1 MTDNFNIFNTAD
13 NELTYLKKNDIQP
26 ERRRNDHGLGGVLLA
41 GGSLEVGRRSEQV
54 LLSRLGVG
62 LERGGGEDGGQ
73 AAGGGQHLV
82 GSLRVQKRSNADI
95 CVANEER
102 LREKLFV
109 GPLPL
114 GGVWQ
119 PPASRMAKAQNCECN
134 KSKKF
139 R

>member
-41 GGSLEVGRRSEQV
+41 GGCLEVGRGSEEV
-54 LLSRLGVG
+54 LLNRLGVG

-82 GSLRVQKRSNADI
+82 GSLRVQKRSNADL
-95 CVANEER
+95 CVANEE
-102 LREKLFV
+102 
-109 GPLPL
+109 
-114 GGVWQ
+114 
-119 PPASRMAKAQNCECN
+119 
-134 KSKKF
+134 
-139 R
+139 

>member
-1 MTDNFNIFNTAD
+1 MVSSCCCVPATWLQRYGWNYKLTDT
-13 NELTYLKKNDIQP
+13 LTSSNLKRNAPDIQP

-62 LERGGGEDGGQ
+62 LERGGGEYGGQ
-73 AAGGGQHLV
+73 AAGGGQRLV

-95 CVANEER
+95 SSANEER

-109 GPLPL
+109 GPC
-114 GGVWQ
+114 
-119 PPASRMAKAQNCECN
+119 R
-134 KSKKF
+134 
-139 R
+139 